1 MISEIDLTLLLLLLE
16 AKVCFFLTLFRN
28 MVLQNYL
35 DLQVINLTVRVM
47 HRPDAKFLQ
56 KMYRELGLN
65 YAERVLPSIGNEV
78 LKSVIAQFTAA
89 ELLTKR
95 KEVSDAVRQTLIH
108 RAQEFGILI
117 EDVSITHLQF
127 GKEYTAAIEAKQV
140 AQQDAERAKFIVQKA
155 LQEKKSAIIK
165 AEGEAESIKLLGE
178 AMSKNKG
185 FLDLR
190 KIDAAKEIA
199 SILSQSQNKIYL
211 NSDTL
216 FLNISS
222 NVTPSKQN

>member
-1 MISEIDLTLLLLLLE
+1 
-16 AKVCFFLTLFRN
+16 
-28 MVLQNYL
+28 
-35 DLQVINLTVRVM
+35 M
-47 HRPDAKFLQ
+47 HRPDARSLQ

-95 KEVSDAVRQTLIH
+95 KEVSDAVRQNLIH

-155 LQEKKSAIIK
+155 LQEKKSAIVK
-165 AEGEAESIKLLGE
+165 AQGEAEAIRLVGE
-178 AMSKNKG
+178 AMAKNRG
-185 FLDLR
+185 FLELR
-190 KIDAAKEIA
+190 KIDAAKEVA
-199 SILSQSQNKIYL
+199 NILSQSQNKIYL

-216 FLNISS
+216 FLNMMQNVSS
-222 NVTPSKQN
+222 PITSTKQN